1 MPLCLQCGLSTL
13 STAEI
18 CSHHVYGH
26 GDDWATANRIM
37 CDFLHRGVVAPTPC
51 KRDEDL
57 ELLVRADEDVLRTF
71 LEKVA

>member
-37 CDFLHRGVVAPTPC
+37 CDFLHRGVVASTQR

-57 ELLVRADEDVLRTF
+57 DLLLSP
-71 LEKVA
+71 